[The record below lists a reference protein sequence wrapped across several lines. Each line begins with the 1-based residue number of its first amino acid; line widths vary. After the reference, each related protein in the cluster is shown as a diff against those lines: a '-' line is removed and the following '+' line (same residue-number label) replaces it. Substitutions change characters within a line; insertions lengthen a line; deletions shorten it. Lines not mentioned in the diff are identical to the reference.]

1 MNKKFEPLIL
11 ELKSHFDEIPSER
24 KLILDKLSN
33 YLRHKIITN
42 KNINLVYICTHNSR
56 RSHFGQIAAAIA
68 ASYYNVINL
77 YSFSGGT
84 EVSAFNSNAIKALQ
98 NIGFEINMIAPN
110 SKNPV
115 YQIEIS
121 KTQSIKCFS
130 KLYDDEHNPKE
141 NFAAIMM
148 CSEAEQ
154 NCPLI
159 TGAEIRI
166 ATSYKDPK
174 EADNTPEVIKVYED
188 RFKQIATETLYA
200 FSKAFS
206 H

>member
-24 KLILDKLSN
+24 KLILNKLSN
-33 YLRHKIITN
+33 YLKHKIITN

-98 NIGFEINMIAPN
+98 NIGFEINMIDPN

-121 KTQSIKCFS
+121 KTHSIKCFS
-130 KLYDDEHNPKE
+130 KLYDDEYNPKE

-159 TGAEIRI
+159 AGADIRI